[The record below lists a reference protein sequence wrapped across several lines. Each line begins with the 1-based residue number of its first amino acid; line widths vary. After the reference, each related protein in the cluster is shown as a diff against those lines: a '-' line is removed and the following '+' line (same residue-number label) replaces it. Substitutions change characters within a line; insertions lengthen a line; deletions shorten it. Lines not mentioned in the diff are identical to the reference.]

1 LGEDLQGSPVG
12 VYSKHINR
20 MDLGSEGDLIKQT
33 DGHIKAFFTFGR
45 FQPPTTGHAFLVN
58 KVAEF
63 VEAQKD
69 YGGADGYVFVS
80 SSKSKGSKK
89 SVILT
94 TKKILTET
102 DARELAENMKDTLD
116 VGTKTAILK
125 KMHSDK
131 DIKFIN
137 TSICKS
143 QAFEGSVDNDD
154 CTNINKIIRK
164 LFSSGYTDVTMIIG
178 QDRLEGFSKFLPK
191 EIKIVGIGEVR
202 TIKSISGTNMRIAAA
217 LGDFLTFEEGVQN
230 GKLSIED
237 IKSLFNNVR
246 SGMGLLSIVAEGGKR
261 NYTNKKRRKHKRTHK
276 KRK

>member
-1 LGEDLQGSPVG
+1 
-12 VYSKHINR
+12 
-20 MDLGSEGDLIKQT
+20 MDLESEGDIIKQT

-58 KVAEF
+58 KVVEF

-80 SSKSKGSKK
+80 SSKSKASKK
-89 SVILT
+89 SAVLT
-94 TKKILTET
+94 TKKALTET
-102 DARELAENMKDTLD
+102 DARELAENMKDPLD

-131 DIKFIN
+131 NIKFIN
-137 TSICKS
+137 TSVCKS
-143 QAFEGSVDNDD
+143 QAFEGSVDNED

-178 QDRLEGFSKFLPK
+178 QDRVEGFSKFLPK
-191 EIKIVGIGEVR
+191 EIKVIGIGEVR

-217 LGDFLTFEEGVQN
+217 LGDFLTFEEGIQN
-230 GKLSIED
+230 GKLSIQD

-246 SGMGLLSIVAEGGKR
+246 SGMGLLSIAAEGGKR
-261 NYTNKKRRKHKRTHK
+261 NCTHKKRRKHKRTHK